1 MKNKILLV
9 TGIFLILASCKGREK
24 NAIKER
30 IIPVTVTTP
39 QKRELVKEIVFTA
52 DIEGNPDIYVY
63 PEIPGYF
70 LKYAVRE
77 GERIEKDGIIA
88 YIERKIP
95 GMEYKPIPVKSPIS
109 GYVSELL
116 REKGEFVTQAK
127 PIARVARYGELFAV
141 FSLPG
146 KYAGKIRRGERTEI
160 ILEDGRRVKGTLRW
174 ISKTLEPFTKT
185 LKVKVLFKNPGG
197 IYPGMVCEV
206 KLPVKRKGNVLS
218 IEKDAIL
225 GDIVKYV
232 FVKKGNIA
240 KKKVVKTGIENEEY
254 VEIKEGLNEKDTV
267 ILKGNKVLKDGMKVE
282 VKEE

>member
-1 MKNKILLV
+1 MRGKILV
-9 TGIFLILASCKGREK
+9 SALILTVLSSCKPAEDEAK
-24 NAIKER
+24 SER
-30 IIPVTVTTP
+30 IIPITVTQP
-39 QKRELVKEIVFTA
+39 KKRDIVKTTLFTA

-77 GERIEKDGIIA
+77 GEKIEKDGIIA

-116 REKGEFVTQAK
+116 KEKGEFVTQAK

-141 FSLPG
+141 ISLPG
-146 KYAGKIRRGERTEI
+146 KYAGKIKKRERAEI
-160 ILEDGRRVKGTLRW
+160 ILEDGRKVKGTLKW
-174 ISKTLEPFTKT
+174 ISKTLDPFTKT
-185 LKVKVLFKNPGG
+185 LKVKILFKNPGG

-206 KLPVKRKGNVLS
+206 KLPVEKKENILS

-225 GDIVKYV
+225 GDVIKYV

-240 KKKVVKTGIENEEY
+240 KKKLVKTGIENEEY
-254 VEIKEGLNEKDTV
+254 VEITEGLNEKDTV
-267 ILKGNKVLKDGMKVE
+267 ILKGNRILKDGMKVE
-282 VKEE
+282 VKED